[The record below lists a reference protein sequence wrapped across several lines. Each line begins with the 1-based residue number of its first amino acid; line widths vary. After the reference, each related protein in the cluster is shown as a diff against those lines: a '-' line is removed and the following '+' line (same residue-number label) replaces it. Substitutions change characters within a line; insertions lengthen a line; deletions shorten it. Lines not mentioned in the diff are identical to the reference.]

1 MAAKG
6 KYEEAAP
13 KILGYLEDGL
23 TNKQA
28 AEKAGITETTFYEW
42 MNEKPSFTESVYH
55 AREVGDKKS
64 IASVEASLLEL
75 ALGYEY
81 EEVVTEYESRP
92 NPDPKATE
100 KYIPVIKK
108 QRRTKKRV
116 IQSIEAIRFY
126 LSNKCPEQWKNRT
139 DGNLNLG
146 DIMSGLKVTHVY
158 DKDGRSSF
166 PSSED
171 EVDVEREV

>member
-13 KILGYLEDGL
+13 KILQYLEDGL

-42 MNEKPSFTESVYH
+42 MNDKPSFPKSVQR
-55 AREVGDKKS
+55 AREIGERKA
-64 IASVEASLLEL
+64 IARVEASLLDL
-75 ALGYEY
+75 AVGFEY
-81 EEVVTEYESRP
+81 EEVATEYESRP
-92 NPDPKATE
+92 NPDTESTE

-108 QRRTKKRV
+108 QKRTKKRV
-116 IQSIEAIRFY
+116 VQSIEAIRFY
-126 LSNKCPEQWKNRT
+126 LSNKCPEVWKNRT
-139 DGNLNLG
+139 DGNINIG

-158 DKDGRSSF
+158 DKNQRTDF
-166 PSSED
+166 PSSEA
-171 EVDVEREV
+171 EVEAAR